1 MSRDALAVLT
11 LSSLCVLFAMGCK
24 NATTGPLGAVVSLT
38 MPFEAQ
44 VDFPPETRDRVY
56 SLPRQGGGPMTAYDV
71 PLGSLL
77 QSYAADYLGAAFDGG
92 LPIEVQ
98 IEIDSFRVRNYQ
110 AFLVASFQVTKD
122 EYPVFEKSYTVMGSR
137 RVQQNDS
144 DTAFEGKQAVDLSID
159 EVMRSLFAKFLKDAR
174 SASLTW

>member
-1 MSRDALAVLT
+1 
-11 LSSLCVLFAMGCK
+11 
-24 NATTGPLGAVVSLT
+24 
-38 MPFEAQ
+38 
-44 VDFPPETRDRVY
+44 
-56 SLPRQGGGPMTAYDV
+56 MTK
-71 PLGSLL
+71 PS
-77 QSYAADYLGAAFDGG
+77 
-92 LPIEVQ
+92 IEVQ

-159 EVMRSLFAKFLKDAR
+159 EVMRSLFEKFLKDAR